1 MARKITTYKPG
12 ETYTLL
18 IKIVKAND
26 EIMKN
31 GGNPISVSLIGER
44 GIGKTTL
51 CRDLANDLNRDLYKL
66 NLAQLTEPSELIGY
80 YSKEY
85 EVVNAKNETRWITE
99 NLLPKAAEN
108 GFRYSNKTRT
118 VPCPPDWVT
127 NLKENGILLLD
138 DYSRSN
144 SLFSQAVMELTN

>member
-1 MARKITTYKPG
+1 MAKRTTTYKPG

-18 IKIVKAND
+18 TKIVKAND

-66 NLAQLTEPSELIGY
+66 NLAQLTEPSEL
-80 YSKEY
+80 
-85 EVVNAKNETRWITE
+85 N
-99 NLLPKAAEN
+99 
-108 GFRYSNKTRT
+108 
-118 VPCPPDWVT
+118 
-127 NLKENGILLLD
+127 
-138 DYSRSN
+138 
-144 SLFSQAVMELTN
+144 